1 MAEKSESPVGIIT
14 GASRGLG
21 LALARA
27 LADRGWR
34 LIIDAR
40 GSEALESVAAELRTK
55 TEVTAIA
62 GDVADESHLLALV
75 DDAERR
81 GRLDLLVN
89 NASMLG
95 PSPQPR
101 LADYPPDVLES
112 VLRVNTL
119 APLRLI
125 QLAMPLLER
134 SGGRI
139 INITSDAA
147 GGAYEEWGGYG
158 SSKAALEQL
167 SNVLAVEHTAIKIYW
182 VDPGDM
188 NTQMQQ
194 EAFPGEDVSDRPPPE
209 ESVPGLLRLI
219 EGVDPSGRYEARAL
233 SAKAS

>member
-40 GSEALESVAAELRTK
+40 GSETLESAAAELRTK
-55 TEVTAIA
+55 TEVTAIE
-62 GDVADESHLLALV
+62 GDVADESHLRALV
-75 DDAERR
+75 DDTERR

-125 QLAMPLLER
+125 QLAMP
-134 SGGRI
+134 
-139 INITSDAA
+139 
-147 GGAYEEWGGYG
+147 
-158 SSKAALEQL
+158 
-167 SNVLAVEHTAIKIYW
+167 
-182 VDPGDM
+182 
-188 NTQMQQ
+188 
-194 EAFPGEDVSDRPPPE
+194 
-209 ESVPGLLRLI
+209 
-219 EGVDPSGRYEARAL
+219 
-233 SAKAS
+233 